1 MTEEAA
7 TINTGSEMTTP
18 GDTEKENKI
27 KMKMGDRQINYQ
39 VNPKLRLLLALQKFA
54 GDRALAGAPHH
65 RSAGDG
71 PWAEQ
76 KDKGQKNTRASP
88 QVIDCI
94 ALT

>member
-1 MTEEAA
+1 MTEAAA
-7 TINTGSEMTTP
+7 TIKTESEMTTP
-18 GDTEKENKI
+18 GNTEEED
-27 KMKMGDRQINYQ
+27 KMNMGDGQTNRRI
-39 VNPKLRLLLALQKFA
+39 NPKMRLQFTLQKFA
-54 GDRALAGAPHH
+54 GDRALAGTPHH

-71 PWAEQ
+71 PWAGQ

>member
-7 TINTGSEMTTP
+7 TINTESEMTTP
-18 GDTEKENKI
+18 GNTEKENK
-27 KMKMGDRQINYQ
+27 MNMGDRQINHH
-39 VNPKLRLLLALQKFA
+39 VNLKMRLPLTRQKIA
-54 GDRALAGAPHH
+54 ANRAQARASHH

-71 PWAEQ
+71 PWAGQ

-94 ALT
+94 TLI